1 MTCNILK
8 FHAAMLLRRYN
19 ILTICEQHNLHLKFI
34 HVIVIAIYLLQ
45 KLTINVL
52 LSDCISI
59 YFFFSDTPILDLPD
73 LPLIRIFYFLEL
85 EDLLLLVNRV
95 CRRFQSIIRNT
106 PILWTVFEFFD
117 ALHIREENLP
127 YILKHSCKFSVFNFA
142 YSGYSGSLA
151 ALDYLLVIN
160 LSRATNLTCLN
171 LSGSIISTT
180 SFLQFLPNLELLDLS
195 QCQNLQDQDFHVVSF
210 CHKLDNLYLSFN
222 EIKPSTIISIVT
234 NTQTLEVLD
243 ICGIYLKLQE
253 IKDILDKCYWT
264 LLSLYLTLD
273 RSVEEYFH
281 RQIYLNYIDLNY
293 HIYKELSAN

>member
-1 MTCNILK
+1 
-8 FHAAMLLRRYN
+8 MLLRRYN

-117 ALHIREENLP
+117 VLHIREENLP
-127 YILKHSCKFSVFNFA
+127 YILKHSCKFSIFNFA

-273 RSVEEYFH
+273 RSVDEGYFH

>member
-1 MTCNILK
+1 LS
-8 FHAAMLLRRYN
+8 
-19 ILTICEQHNLHLKFI
+19 
-34 HVIVIAIYLLQ
+34 Q

-127 YILKHSCKFSVFNFA
+127 YILKHSNKFSVFNFV

-222 EIKPSTIISIVT
+222 EIKPSTIKSIVT

-264 LLSLYLTLD
+264 LLSLYLSLD
-273 RSVEEYFH
+273 RSVDEEYFH

-293 HIYKELSAN
+293 HIYKDLGAN